1 MEVTLNG
8 DDELALDFSG
18 GRSALVLVVK
28 VGLPWEHHAMN
39 MAHGHKKSRRQ
50 RKKKSD
56 TNTGIP
62 RGHWRQKKLQFKDYY
77 EMGECINCKSCEKI
91 SQTNCLHNEDIMIV
105 VEMMHLGFNKQV

>member
-18 GRSALVLVVK
+18 GRSALVVVVK

-50 RKKKSD
+50 RKKNPTLTLAYHVDIGAKRNYNSR
-56 TNTGIP
+56 IIMK
-62 RGHWRQKKLQFKDYY
+62 W
-77 EMGECINCKSCEKI
+77 GECKSCKSCEKI

-105 VEMMHLGFNKQV
+105 VEMMHLVFNKQV

>member
-50 RKKKSD
+50 RKKSD

-62 RGHWRQKKLQFKDYY
+62 RGHWRQKKLQVKVYY
-77 EMGECINCKSCEKI
+77 EMWGVHKLQKLRKNKSD
-91 SQTNCLHNEDIMIV
+91 TNCLHNEDIMIV

>member
-18 GRSALVLVVK
+18 GRSALVVVVK

-50 RKKKSD
+50 RKK
-56 TNTGIP
+56 I
-62 RGHWRQKKLQFKDYY
+62 RH
-77 EMGECINCKSCEKI
+77 
-91 SQTNCLHNEDIMIV
+91 
-105 VEMMHLGFNKQV
+105 

>member
-18 GRSALVLVVK
+18 GRSALVVVVK

-62 RGHWRQKKLQFKDYY
+62 RGHWRQKKLQVKVYY

>member
-50 RKKKSD
+50 RKKNPTLTLAYHVDIGAKRNYNSR
-56 TNTGIP
+56 IIMK
-62 RGHWRQKKLQFKDYY
+62 W
-77 EMGECINCKSCEKI
+77 GECINCKSCEKI